1 MQKEPICEFQ
11 KSFSLTSFLQS
22 LKTNIFKI
30 MLSPY
35 LLVAV
40 LVFHWCPGSS
50 LAAVSRSCS
59 LVVEH
64 GLLTAGVS
72 LVDHELLTAGVS
84 LVDHGLL
91 TSGVSP
97 VDHGLLTCRG
107 FPCGPWTPHCR
118 GFPCGPWTPHCRGFS
133 CCGAGTLD
141 SKHSVA
147 VVLGPSCS
155 TLYGIFPDQGL
166 NPRLLRWQAD
176 S

>member
-1 MQKEPICEFQ
+1 MQKEPVCEFQ

-40 LVFHWCPGSS
+40 LVLHWCPGSS
-50 LAAVSRSCS
+50 LATVSRSCS

-64 GLLTAGVS
+64 ETP
-72 LVDHELLTAGVS
+72 H
-84 LVDHGLL
+84 
-91 TSGVSP
+91 
-97 VDHGLLTCRG
+97 CRG
-107 FPCGPWTPHCR
+107 FSCGPWTPHCR

-133 CCGAGTLD
+133 CGPWTPHCRGFSCCGAGTLD
-141 SKHSVA
+141 GKCSVA